1 MFQNITMKQSIYH
14 AFIQVMEQNVT
25 TDQAASRLSDG
36 REFLKLVSVTQV
48 TKAAHINRRTFYTYF
63 HDIYDLFDQLEDEYV
78 SGLNQFFY
86 GWEDQ
91 DDTMRAVIQA
101 IGDAVDY
108 MSENRRGIKLVATID
123 TLVFTNLIQEAIS
136 NAINV
141 TGGLFNR
148 GKLGADPT
156 KDREWN
162 LNYTTIFLT
171 SGFAW
176 VCYHWMLHPDDF
188 PKDKLKEE
196 LGSTFMGA
204 YKLIQSDQLLTS
216 EQMQAYFREHST
228 VQAKVDAELHCD
240 SQIS

>member
-123 TLVFTNLIQEAIS
+123 TLVFTNLIQEAIT

>member
-14 AFIQVMEQNVT
+14 AFIQVMEQNMT
-25 TDQAASRLSDG
+25 TAHASGRLSDG

-63 HDIYDLFDQLEDEYV
+63 HDIYDLFDHLEDYYV
-78 SGLNQFFY
+78 SGLSQSFH

-91 DDTMRAVIQA
+91 DDSMKAIIQS

-108 MSENRRGIKLVATID
+108 MSENRRGIKLVSTID
-123 TLVFTNLIQEAIS
+123 TLVFPNLIQKEITD
-136 NAINV
+136 AINV

-162 LNYTTIFLT
+162 LNYTIIFLT

-196 LGSTFMGA
+196 FASTFMGA

-216 EQMQAYFREHST
+216 DQMQAYFREHST
-228 VQAKVDAELHCD
+228 VHAKVDAESHCD